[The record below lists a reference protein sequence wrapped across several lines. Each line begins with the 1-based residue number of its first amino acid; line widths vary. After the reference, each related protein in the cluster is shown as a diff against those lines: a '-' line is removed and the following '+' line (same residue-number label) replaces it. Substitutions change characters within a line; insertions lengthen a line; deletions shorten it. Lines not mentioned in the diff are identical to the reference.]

1 MHSAAMPRANYDSIA
16 HLYDVD
22 MARNMP
28 FDDIAFYVDRAA
40 GAGGPVLELGCGN
53 GRILL
58 ALLDR
63 GIDAIGVDC
72 SPGMLEELLRKARS
86 GGHAPKLCLMDA
98 RRLAFRDAFAMV
110 LCPYSLITYM
120 SGVGDDVRML
130 EAIHAAL
137 VPGGHVIVD
146 AFVPRANVYRARF
159 AVDYRRPVGTA
170 FLIRSKRVVPVAPGL
185 NRIERRYELAT
196 ADGAVMHR
204 IHTREDVRPLAPEE
218 LLRGLASCGF
228 DTEQE
233 WWDYAAIAPGSA
245 AQFYT
250 VSARRRAASES

>member
-1 MHSAAMPRANYDSIA
+1 MLSDGTPRANYDSIA

-40 GAGGPVLELGCGN
+40 EAGGRVLELGCGN

-72 SPGMLEELLRKARS
+72 SSAMLEELVRKARPL
-86 GGHAPKLCLMDA
+86 GHAPKLCLMDA
-98 RRLAFRDAFAMV
+98 RQLAFRDCFAMV

-130 EAIHAAL
+130 EAIRAAL
-137 VPGGHVIVD
+137 VSGGRVIVD
-146 AFVPRANVYRARF
+146 AFVPRADVYRSQF
-159 AVDYRRPVGTA
+159 AVDYRRPAGEAILV
-170 FLIRSKRVVPVAPGL
+170 RSKRVVPVASGL
-185 NRIERRYELAT
+185 NRIERRYELTT
-196 ADGAVMHR
+196 ADGAVLHR
-204 IHTREDVRPLAPEE
+204 IDTREEVRPLVPSD
-218 LLRGLASCGF
+218 LLKRLAECGF
-228 DTEQE
+228 ETEEE
-233 WWDYAAIAPGSA
+233 WWDYDATASATA

-250 VSARRRAASES
+250 VGARRRAATGS